1 MIFAKTFE
9 EHLNKLDKVLTAIRQ
24 AGLRLKINKCRFG
37 ETKLHML
44 GHVVDNSGVHP
55 DPEKV
60 RAVKDFPTRKDVKSI
75 LSFVGLCSY
84 YRKFIPNFAEVA
96 RPLTKLT
103 KSETPFIWNTEE
115 ETSLRTLKEALT
127 KATVLSHPD
136 YELPMK
142 IHPDASNY
150 GIGAVLI
157 QKKDGKETRLGFAS
171 RLLKG
176 SELNY
181 NITEKECLSVV
192 RALKKFQYII
202 WGCEI
207 NIITDRH
214 AFCWLMSK
222 KELSGRLARWA
233 TVVQG
238 EHPKIIHKSGKMHR
252 DADAVSRYPV
262 IVGDDE

>member
-1 MIFAKTFE
+1 
-9 EHLNKLDKVLTAIRQ
+9 
-24 AGLRLKINKCRFG
+24 
-37 ETKLHML
+37 
-44 GHVVDNSGVHP
+44 
-55 DPEKV
+55 
-60 RAVKDFPTRKDVKSI
+60 
-75 LSFVGLCSY
+75 
-84 YRKFIPNFAEVA
+84 
-96 RPLTKLT
+96 
-103 KSETPFIWNTEE
+103 
-115 ETSLRTLKEALT
+115 
-127 KATVLSHPD
+127 
-136 YELPMK
+136 MK

-192 RALKKFQYII
+192 WALKKFQYII

-262 IVGDDE
+262 IGGDDEVDELNDNFVPLCCLFPESSTDLIDSKDKIAEVQQQDEEFGPIYLSF